1 MTSSKYIQ
9 LTDKILMEYEY
20 FNIAESTSAERK
32 EFQIP
37 VVGSVYTHNEQ
48 QFKYLVSDILTKN
61 RANNLKQRTNDFNV
75 DNYFYCLAT
84 DSPKTYVA
92 RDGDDEDVYATAEEF
107 ILNSS
112 DQYEQFNITGEKI
125 NCDKVKIYFASS
137 YSEKEDGRYTITIS
151 TNYENNGNSRQ
162 FILAN
167 YILDE
172 FENVPTP
179 FLIGERLYS
188 RVIEFYVP
196 STYDNRADM
205 FGEKLV
211 LPTKI
216 DINLSKIFKET
227 DSTYHNKKINIRQ
240 IVNVSNTSISAV
252 DQYATVFAKIEEV
265 DDYFVLEGAT
275 KNTWKTFNDFISD
288 LPGTADDYILMHDI
302 TVNELV
308 TNTADDEPDWKITTH
323 NVITQTDDFDEP
335 TLFRPVIKYSNCIA
349 CVLDYTLRIYCN
361 SSNTQ
366 IIKRATYQNF
376 NFSKYGKKLIKIN
389 LGVSPTQI
397 NVYNKVDNDKIDKVK
412 IVNHEQGINITQ
424 EKIFKT
430 SYITSFRDRINI
442 KASIAPVK
450 IDDITE

>member
-1 MTSSKYIQ
+1 
-9 LTDKILMEYEY
+9 MEYEY
-20 FNIAESTSAERK
+20 FNFAESTSAERK
-32 EFQIP
+32 EFQVPIT
-37 VVGSVYTHNEQ
+37 GTVYMNNDQ
-48 QFKYLVSDILTKN
+48 GFKYLVSDNLTKS
-61 RANNLKQRTNDFNV
+61 RVNNKQRTNDFCT
-75 DNYFYCLAT
+75 DNNFYCLAS
-84 DSPKTYVA
+84 DNQKKYVT
-92 RDGDDEDVYATAEEF
+92 RDCGDKDVYATAEEY
-107 ILNSS
+107 LQNSAQ
-112 DQYEQFNITGEKI
+112 DGEYIIDDELTGKKI

-137 YSEKEDGRYTITIS
+137 YDEDKNADGRYTITIS
-151 TNYENNGNSRQ
+151 ANYSDGTYLYP
-162 FILAN
+162 FIFAN

-172 FENVPTP
+172 YENVPTP

-196 STYDNRADM
+196 SVKDNEY
-205 FGEKLV
+205 FNIIKN
-211 LPTKI
+211 TKI
-216 DINLSKIFKET
+216 DIKLGKIFKESEQPYGG
-227 DSTYHNKKINIRQ
+227 DKRIKILQ
-240 IVNVSNTSISAV
+240 TVESASTSISCV

-308 TNTADDEPDWKITTH
+308 TNTSEDEPDWKITTH

-361 SSNTQ
+361 SNNTQ

-389 LGVSPTQI
+389 LGVSPAQI

-412 IVNHEQGINITQ
+412 IVNHEQGINIAQ

-430 SYITSFRDRINI
+430 SYVTSFRDRINI

>member
-20 FNIAESTSAERK
+20 FNVAESTADERR
-32 EFQIP
+32 EFQVPIT
-37 VVGSVYTHNEQ
+37 GNVYSHVNG
-48 QFKYLVSDILTKN
+48 FKYLVCDGLTKN
-61 RANNLKQRTNDFNV
+61 RANNLKQKISDFSVSN
-75 DNYFYCLAT
+75 NFYCLAST
-84 DSPKTYVA
+84 TSKKYVS
-92 RDGDDEDVYATAEEF
+92 RDGGDKNRYATAEQY
-107 ILNSS
+107 ILNNLQDYTREPISWR
-112 DQYEQFNITGEKI
+112 KI

-137 YSEKEDGRYTITIS
+137 YTEDIDGRYTITIS
-151 TNYENNGNSRQ
+151 SKCRNGQ
-162 FILAN
+162 PYIFAN

-196 STYDNRADM
+196 SAYENRAD
-205 FGEKLV
+205 LDLS
-211 LPTKI
+211 LPAKI
-216 DINLSKIFKET
+216 DINMSNIFKET
-227 DSTYHNKKINIRQ
+227 ESSFDNRKINVLSLVDQ
-240 IVNVSNTSISAV
+240 ANVSISSV
-252 DQYATVFAKIEEV
+252 DQYATVFASIEEV
-265 DDYFVLEGAT
+265 DDYFKLEGAT
-275 KNTWKTFNDFISD
+275 KNTWKTFNDFIAD

-308 TNTADDEPDWKITTH
+308 TNTSEGEPDWKITTH

-335 TLFRPVIKYSNCIA
+335 TLFRPVIKNSNCLA

-361 SSNTQ
+361 SNNTQ

-376 NFSKYGKKLIKIN
+376 NFSKYGKKLLKIN
-389 LGVSPTQI
+389 LGVVPPQI
-397 NVYNKVDNDKIDKVK
+397 NVYNKIDDKKVSDLTL
-412 IVNHEQGINITQ
+412 VNNNNNSINISQ

-430 SYITSFRDRINI
+430 SYITSFRDRMNI

>member
-9 LTDKILMEYEY
+9 LTDKILLEYEY
-20 FNIAESTSAERK
+20 FNVAESTADERK

-37 VVGSVYTHNEQ
+37 IIGHIYSHVNG
-48 QFKYLVSDILTKN
+48 FKYFVCDALTKN
-61 RANNLKQRTNDFNV
+61 RANNLKQKISDFSVN
-75 DNYFYCLAT
+75 NNFYCLSSSNSKKYISK
-84 DSPKTYVA
+84 DGGNKT
-92 RDGDDEDVYATAEEF
+92 YATAEE
-107 ILNSS
+107 
-112 DQYEQFNITGEKI
+112 YITNDTAEYISEPISLGKI

-137 YSEKEDGRYTITIS
+137 YTEKIDGRYTITIS
-151 TNYENNGNSRQ
+151 SNSKNGQ
-162 FILAN
+162 PFIFAN

-196 STYDNRADM
+196 SAYENRATFD
-205 FGEKLV
+205 LS
-211 LPTKI
+211 LPAKI
-216 DINLSKIFKET
+216 DIKMSNIFKET
-227 DSTYHNKKINIRQ
+227 KSSYHVENREWINVLSLVDQ
-240 IVNVSNTSISAV
+240 ANVSISAV
-252 DQYATVFAKIEEV
+252 DQYATVFASIEEV
-265 DDYFVLEGAT
+265 DDYFKLEGAT

-308 TNTADDEPDWKITTH
+308 TNTAEGEPDWKITTH

-335 TLFRPVIKYSNCIA
+335 TLFRPVIKNSNCIA

-361 SSNTQ
+361 SNNTQ

-376 NFSKYGKKLIKIN
+376 NFSKYGKKLLKIN
-389 LGVSPTQI
+389 LGVVPPQL
-397 NVYNKVDNDKIDKVK
+397 NVYNKIDDKKVSGVTLVNNSTSGIEIPKDKI
-412 IVNHEQGINITQ
+412 
-424 EKIFKT
+424 KT
-430 SYITSFRDRINI
+430 SYITSFRDRMNI

-450 IDDITE
+450 IDDIVE